1 MNGSKR
7 QYYGMYM
14 YVLHSKHT
22 MSPQQI
28 SHFKSNRS
36 SVLSYLYCE
45 LNLSSKSNLFK
56 PPKAS
61 QGGRDILS
69 YLYCELNLS
78 SRSNLFKPSKASQ
91 GGRDIV
97 LHLNSSLHLC
107 ASTIKKHT
115 FPYNIYSF
123 LSLFCFTSNS
133 QVREWLSTSISMCYS
148 NSHFTN
154 YLALKR
160 TRRFVFES

>member
-1 MNGSKR
+1 
-7 QYYGMYM
+7 
-14 YVLHSKHT
+14 
-22 MSPQQI
+22 MSPLQI
-28 SHFKSNRS
+28 SHFKSQSYRS

-56 PPKAS
+56 PRKTS

-97 LHLNSSLHLC
+97 LHLNTSLRLC

-115 FPYNIYSF
+115 FQNNIYSF

-133 QVREWLSTSISMCYS
+133 QVREWLSTSSIYRCVIATRISQIIQ
-148 NSHFTN
+148 
-154 YLALKR
+154 L
-160 TRRFVFES
+160 